1 MTIHHATI
9 KRAAKLGIEVTET
22 PEGYVTGRLDKGGRT
37 FSHSN
42 VQVVINALRL
52 ASRFAIEYPNLH
64 VGGKN
69 PESTTLIVFHRPE
82 GENKPTPLF
91 DFDGKEMS
99 DKELDDIFA
108 TALDSATD
116 NDLDTGETD
125 ELPNTGTVVAEKYR
139 EMYRE
144 RGNENHCGDWLAL
157 YLDGKFDV
165 EVDGKIVFDVDAFT
179 EFLAS
184 NDVDMTGKWAGLVH
198 SNNRG
203 WQGRYRMNGRQKL
216 EMVVAI
222 RGSVIDGG
230 ETVAVPTQDLEM
242 LRDKHSIAIAKHEK
256 RMKKL
261 EGVEADATR

>member
-9 KRAAKLGIEVTET
+9 KRAAKLGIEITET
-22 PEGYVTGRLDKGGRT
+22 PDGNVTGKLDKGDRT

-42 VQVVINALRL
+42 VQVVINALVL

-91 DFDGKEMS
+91 DFDGLGMTAK
-99 DKELDDIFA
+99 DIDNVFA
-108 TALDSATD
+108 VALESATD
-116 NDLDTGETD
+116 KELDTGETD

-139 EMYRE
+139 GIYRE
-144 RGNENHCGDWLAL
+144 RGNENHCGDWLAH
-157 YLDGKFDV
+157 YLDGKFATEV
-165 EVDGKIVFDVDAFT
+165 EGKTVFDVDAFT
-179 EFLAS
+179 DFLAS

-198 SNNRG
+198 SNSRG

-222 RGSVIDGG
+222 RGNIINGN
-230 ETVAVPTQDLEM
+230 ETVEVPADELVV
-242 LRDKHSIAIAKHEK
+242 LRDRHAVAIAKHEK
-256 RMKKL
+256 RLKKL
-261 EGVEADATR
+261 EEMEADAKE